1 MKHQITLDLPEEFI
15 DQCQRDGA
23 TPEQVLRGFMA
34 DLCYL
39 IDSKADPR
47 DDGYS
52 SNGSDER
59 RLAWEYYER
68 VGYPYFN
75 PKNKR

>member
-1 MKHQITLDLPEEFI
+1 MNKLTLELPEEFI

-23 TPEQVLRGFMA
+23 TPEQVLRGFIA

-39 IDSKADPR
+39 NHSETDPR
-47 DDGYS
+47 EDGYS
-52 SNGSDER
+52 SNGGDER

-68 VGYPYFN
+68 VGYPYW
-75 PKNKR
+75 KQMQQS